1 MTGAPVRMRVTSG
14 HVVHH
19 SGAGAPFRA
28 GDALGLPPDHAAEL
42 AASGHVIADP
52 LGRSGT
58 TPFAEGDSF
67 LETVTEGG
75 QTEALN
81 AGASAGIM
89 AR

>member
-28 GDALGLPPDHAAEL
+28 GDALDLSPDHAAEL

-52 LGRSGT
+52 APSISAPGGT
-58 TPFAEGDSF
+58 PSK
-67 LETVTEGG
+67 
-75 QTEALN
+75 
-81 AGASAGIM
+81 
-89 AR
+89 